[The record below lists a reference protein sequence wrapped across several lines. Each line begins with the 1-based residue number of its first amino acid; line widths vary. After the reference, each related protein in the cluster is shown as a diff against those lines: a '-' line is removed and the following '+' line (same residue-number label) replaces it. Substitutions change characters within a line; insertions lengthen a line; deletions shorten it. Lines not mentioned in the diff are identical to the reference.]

1 MNTQMNPTDAEIAG
15 KLDGMECGGVQV
27 IENTANNDV
36 WVSVEALH
44 VTDDA
49 VVHFTPSDLL
59 AFCHAVVERVDGEPI
74 VMNTPRYSPAPRTF
88 FTVEETREWILGEL
102 IYDGNGNEP
111 EMFKE
116 KNRHTRFLAG
126 YLDDKESGL
135 AATTARHRNDG
146 K

>member
-1 MNTQMNPTDAEIAG
+1 MNTTDAEIAG

-59 AFCHAVVERVDGEPI
+59 AFCRAVVERVDGEPI
-74 VMNTPRYSPAPRTF
+74 VMNTSRYAPAPRAF
-88 FTVEETREWILGEL
+88 FSVEETAAYLEEHLDLQLNIRNKNLEEAIRFIKNEL
-102 IYDGNGNEP
+102 C
-111 EMFKE
+111 
-116 KNRHTRFLAG
+116 
-126 YLDDKESGL
+126 GL
-135 AATTARHRNDG
+135 AATTERNRRTHERA
-146 K
+146 